1 MTEDQVHTALIDW
14 LEPLLG
20 ITVIKADQS
29 GTRPALP
36 YGMTKLANS
45 GPLYKN
51 VDNIRYRDQGDAPLP
66 MKVMPRVEYE
76 YVYLFYIYGAAGAD
90 LMKRLQMAKE
100 LQQTQEPMYP
110 AVTLVEMGRVNDV
123 PELIGQRWE
132 PRVQANLVVRTF
144 SDEEFDAYVIEEQTV
159 DYTPERV

>member
-45 GPLYKN
+45 GPVYKN
-51 VDNIRYRDQGDAPLP
+51 VDNIRYRDQGAAPLP
-66 MKVMPRVEYE
+66 MKAMPRVEYE
-76 YVYLFYIYGAAGAD
+76 YLYMFYIYGTAGVD

-100 LQQTQEPMYP
+100 LPETQEPLYP
-110 AVTLVEMGRVNDV
+110 DVTLVEMGRINDV

-132 PRVQANLVVRTF
+132 PRVQTNLTVRTF
-144 SDEEFDAYVIEEQTV
+144 TDEEFDAYVIKEQSV
-159 DYTPERV
+159 VYTPERV